1 MLINHRVRA
10 LLLTPRRTLL
20 LIKRVR
26 AEIPPYYVAPGG
38 GVDPSDASWEAAL
51 HREMAEELG
60 GQVEIVR
67 EVWTTEHPGDLD
79 LEGWT
84 VRHHYYICRLL
95 RYDLTQRSGPEFS
108 DPTRGQYIPEEFAL
122 DGALLSQ
129 VVSRPPELAVFLAA
143 NTALLAAHL
152 DH

>member
-38 GVDPSDASWEAAL
+38 GVEATDASWEAAL

-67 EVWTTEHPGDLD
+67 EVWTTEHPGDD
-79 LEGWT
+79 AGWT

-95 RYDLTQRSGPEFS
+95 RYDLALRTGPEFS

-122 DGALLSQ
+122 DGAALSR
-129 VVSRPPELAVFLAA
+129 VPSRPPELAVFLAA
-143 NTALLAAHL
+143 NTALLAAHVVSQ
-152 DH
+152 